1 MARLEVDLQSWARTP
16 VAQAAFIES
25 GTLPSLADNTQVSQ
39 CGKKLDFTS
48 ISSKTFK
55 VEEKA

>member
-1 MARLEVDLQSWARTP
+1 MSDLQPPTGNQLDSP
-16 VAQAAFIES
+16 VIES

-39 CGKKLDFTS
+39 CGEKLDFTS